1 MAIDLSKFPVENYN
15 DHKYEGQ
22 AGEYG
27 NSVNDVSTELNN
39 VYVQLSKVD
48 EMLGIAPE
56 NSKDLLTYNV
66 IVSNQEIKDE
76 IESLCNGMEG
86 YVSVMVEK
94 GKEIDIDKATV
105 KQAEAISQEKDR
117 LKVLEDAE
125 KPQEEPKEEV

>member
-48 EMLGIAPE
+48 EMLGIDPE

-105 KQAEAISQEKDR
+105 KQAEAISQEKAR
-117 LKVLEDAE
+117 LKALEDAE
-125 KPQEEPKEEV
+125 NPQEEPKEEV